1 MIIAHNRLYNSTD
14 NMDQQ
19 EPPEFIL
26 DVFADPRSVRE
37 VVKGKFTACSLDRL
51 PTLDTHPA
59 ILPRD
64 SLNDKGV
71 TMLSKLS

>member
-37 VVKGKFTACSLDRL
+37 VVKGKFALLACSLDRHT
-51 PTLDTHPA
+51 TLDTHPA
-59 ILPRD
+59 IL
-64 SLNDKGV
+64 V
-71 TMLSKLS
+71 TTKK